1 MTVTSGSA
9 ARDDRP
15 LLERLIERMPVAIQA
30 DLHESADRL
39 LAVRTPKQAQRALE
53 DEYEHV
59 LRRVLPLVVDRPL
72 LRSRAAASAFTA
84 SFAALAATAEEA
96 DELLTFVSAGTL
108 TAPGTSVVVAVGL
121 LAAVAESY
129 ATASVRVHQ
138 LRANFVVV
146 DADALA
152 ADVRTAV
159 FGAVWSG
166 SQASPSST
174 PQSSGRTG
182 RGATRPFLWKRT
194 QKRVARRVID
204 GAAARISTRWAVGAV
219 PFVGIGYAAFDSA
232 RSVKRVLQLPVPEP
246 PGRARSARR
255 S

>member
-15 LLERLIERMPVAIQA
+15 LVDRLIDRMPVGIQA

-59 LRRVLPLVVDRPL
+59 LRRVLPVVIDRPL
-72 LRSRAAASAFTA
+72 LRSRTTASAFTA

-96 DELLTFVSAGTL
+96 DELLTLFSAGTL

-121 LAAVAESY
+121 LSAVAETY
-129 ATASVRVHQ
+129 AAASVRVHQ
-138 LRANFVVV
+138 LRENYVVV
-146 DADALA
+146 DCDQLA
-152 ADVRTAV
+152 NDVRTAV
-159 FGAVWSG
+159 FG
-166 SQASPSST
+166 
-174 PQSSGRTG
+174 GRDTKG
-182 RGATRPFLWKRT
+182 VKVAKRM
-194 QKRVARRVID
+194 VD

-232 RSVKRVLQLPVPEP
+232 RSVRRVLQLPIP
-246 PGRARSARR
+246 PAPGVVG
-255 S
+255 